1 MDKTQPKRATVYSV
15 AAQIVYKLDQTL
27 ETSSGKAVLANLRN
41 SIGKPLSESI
51 SIWPLMFENLPEEF
65 LSQGASL
72 SKKEIAILTAL
83 QLYALYRQGK
93 KAAVSQGM
101 KEQETKETRRNNIG
115 YSLKALRA
123 GDHTTAMDRRFN
135 ALITA
140 ATYEELIHHL
150 RQMTNLLKAK
160 SSGEAEIDFG
170 KLAQDLYGFLIGKDE
185 SIRLN
190 WARAYYQRSYSKG
203 EIENDQQ

>member
-1 MDKTQPKRATVYSV
+1 MDKTQPDRATVYSV
-15 AAQIVYKLDQTL
+15 ASRIVYKLDQTL

-72 SKKEIAILTAL
+72 SKKEIAVLTTL
-83 QLYALYRQGK
+83 QFYALYRQGK
-93 KAAVSQGM
+93 KAPVSQRTE
-101 KEQETKETRRNNIG
+101 EQETKEARPSNMG
-115 YSLKALRA
+115 YSLNALRA

-135 ALITA
+135 ALVTA
-140 ATYEELIHHL
+140 ATYDELIHHL

-160 SSGEAEIDFG
+160 SSGEVEIDFG
-170 KLAQDLYGFLIGKDE
+170 KLAQDLYGFLMGRDE

-190 WARAYYQRSYSKG
+190 WARAYYRSYSKG

>member
-1 MDKTQPKRATVYSV
+1 MDKTQPDRATVYSV
-15 AAQIVYKLDQTL
+15 ANRIVYKLDQTL
-27 ETSSGKAVLANLRN
+27 ETSSGKAMLANLRN

-51 SIWPLMFENLPEEF
+51 SIWSLMFENLPEEF
-65 LSQGASL
+65 LSQSASL
-72 SKKEIAILTAL
+72 SKKEIAILTTL

-93 KAAVSQGM
+93 KAPVSQGT
-101 KEQETKETRRNNIG
+101 KEPETKEARPNNMG
-115 YSLKALRA
+115 YSLNALRA

-135 ALITA
+135 ALVTA
-140 ATYEELIHHL
+140 ATYDELIHHL

-170 KLAQDLYGFLIGKDE
+170 KLAQDLYGFLIGRDE

-190 WARAYYQRSYSKG
+190 WARAYYRSYSKG

>member
-1 MDKTQPKRATVYSV
+1 MDKTQPDRATVYSV
-15 AAQIVYKLDQTL
+15 ANRIVYKLDQTL
-27 ETSSGKAVLANLRN
+27 ETSSGKAALANLRN

-51 SIWPLMFENLPEEF
+51 SIWSLMFENLPEEF

-93 KAAVSQGM
+93 KAPVSQGA
-101 KEQETKETRRNNIG
+101 KEPETKEARPNNMG
-115 YSLKALRA
+115 YSLNALRA
-123 GDHTTAMDRRFN
+123 GDQTTAMDRRFN
-135 ALITA
+135 ALVTA
-140 ATYEELIHHL
+140 ATYDELIHHL

-160 SSGEAEIDFG
+160 SSGEAEINFG
-170 KLAQDLYGFLIGKDE
+170 KLAQDLYGFLIGRDE

-190 WARAYYQRSYSKG
+190 WARAYYRSYSKG